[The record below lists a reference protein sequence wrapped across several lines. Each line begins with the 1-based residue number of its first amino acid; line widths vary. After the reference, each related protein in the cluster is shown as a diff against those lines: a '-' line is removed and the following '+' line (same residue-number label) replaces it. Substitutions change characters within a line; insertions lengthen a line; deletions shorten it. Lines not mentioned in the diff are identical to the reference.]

1 MENLKMPHENPW
13 FLITSEEIAQI
24 HTQLSILEGEVP
36 ENSCHCI
43 DTIVRITNMVEQRL
57 Q

>member
-1 MENLKMPHENPW
+1 MPHENPW

-24 HTQLSILEGEVP
+24 RTQLNFLEGEVP
-36 ENSCHCI
+36 KNTRHCI
-43 DTIVRITNMVEQRL
+43 DTIVRVINTVEQRL